1 MKDPDGHGGRSEQA
15 RRKAQR
21 RRQRLGAGHFAAHV
35 RKVGRPARLP
45 SACTVS
51 RKTPEYLRL
60 HVDEAA
66 EPTPSAPACENSLA
80 EICRS
85 FARATGWRM
94 TFVESPDAVAETWSA
109 TVEGEDGA
117 PAGRLILEPQEYVG
131 AVNQPPSQTAT
142 RPCDLEQ
149 ARPLALAVARMLG
162 EINRLKRAVWERE
175 AELAAGVPVTARPD
189 EEAHLAE
196 RLTSVLKSGADSIG
210 CHAAGLYLLDDTTSS
225 LKLRAGYGLPK
236 QRLLDNARPLRGAV
250 ADLEALVGHAV
261 VLEDTSLLPH
271 WRCPEPFPAAVC
283 VPVSSPTMPLGTLWI
298 FSKESRDFTPE
309 QTNLVEIIAG
319 RIAADLER
327 EMLLTESAQAKS
339 RDRVYEAAS
348 RWQQDRLPSVAPLLS
363 GWEAAGWTQQ
373 ADALGGDFH
382 DWAVLPDGRLAI
394 AVADAHGT
402 RVEAGLNAASLH
414 AALKAHAVY
423 QHDAAGLLARL
434 NETLWSASA
443 GDQFAS
449 LLYGTIEPTTG
460 MMEFAL
466 AGEVSGLIVRR
477 QGGESLRTPSPP
489 LGTAA
494 ESRYSLSRQ
503 PLAAGEALI
512 VLSEGGRNVLDA
524 EGKRIGEGTIAAL
537 VRKYLS
543 QPAREIASQL
553 RRLLDRGPDA
563 RDDVTVL
570 VVKRR

>member
-1 MKDPDGHGGRSEQA
+1 LLSA
-15 RRKAQR
+15 R
-21 RRQRLGAGHFAAHV
+21 
-35 RKVGRPARLP
+35 
-45 SACTVS
+45 TVP

-66 EPTPSAPACENSLA
+66 AIAPPAPATQNSLD
-80 EICRS
+80 EVCRA
-85 FARATGWRM
+85 FDQATGWQL
-94 TFVESPDAVAETWSA
+94 TFVESPSAAAEAWSA
-109 TVEGEDGA
+109 IVDGDEGA
-117 PAGRLILEPQEYVG
+117 PAGRLTLEPSADVEAANAAQ
-131 AVNQPPSQTAT
+131 
-142 RPCDLEQ
+142 RCDLEH
-149 ARPLALAVARMLG
+149 ARPLALAVARMLSD
-162 EINRLKRAVWERE
+162 INRLKRAVWERE

-196 RLTSVLKSGADSIG
+196 RLTSVLKSGTESIG
-210 CHAAGLYLLDDTTSS
+210 CQAAGLYLLDDTTSS
-225 LKLRAGYGLPK
+225 LKLRAAYGLPQ

-298 FSKESRDFTPE
+298 FSKECRNFTSE

-319 RIAADLER
+319 RIAADLDR

-339 RDRVYEAAS
+339 RDRLYEAAS

-363 GWEAAGWTQQ
+363 GWEVAGWTQQ

-414 AALKAHAVY
+414 AALKAHSGY
-423 QHDAAGLLARL
+423 RHDAAELLMRL
-434 NETLWSASA
+434 NDTLWSASA

-449 LLYGTIEPTTG
+449 LLYGMIEPATG
-460 MMEFAL
+460 TMEYAL
-466 AGEVSGLIVRR
+466 AGDVIGLIVRR
-477 QGGESLRTPSPP
+477 QGGESLSTQSPP
-489 LGTAA
+489 LGTAS
-494 ESRYSLSRQ
+494 ESRFMLSRQ
-503 PLAAGEALI
+503 ELAAGEVLV
-512 VLSEGGRNVLDA
+512 VLSEGGCNVHDA
-524 EGKRIGEGTIAAL
+524 EGRRIGQGSIASL
-537 VRKYLS
+537 VRKCLA
-543 QPAREIASQL
+543 QPARDIASQL
-553 RRLLDRGPDA
+553 RRILDRGPDA
-563 RDDVTVL
+563 KDDVTVL

>member
-1 MKDPDGHGGRSEQA
+1 
-15 RRKAQR
+15 
-21 RRQRLGAGHFAAHV
+21 
-35 RKVGRPARLP
+35 
-45 SACTVS
+45 VS

-66 EPTPSAPACENSLA
+66 EPAPSARTAENSLA
-80 EICRS
+80 EMCRS
-85 FARATGWRM
+85 FERATGWRM
-94 TFVESPDAVAETWSA
+94 AFVESSNAATESWSA

-117 PAGRLILEPQEYVG
+117 PAGRLILEPPEDSQG
-131 AVNQPPSQTAT
+131 LNPPLAQTAT
-142 RPCDLEQ
+142 QRCDLEH

-196 RLTSVLKSGADSIG
+196 RLTGVLKSGAESIG

-225 LKLRAGYGLPK
+225 LKLRAAYCLPQ

-283 VPVSSPTMPLGTLWI
+283 VPVASPTMPLGTLWI
-298 FSKESRDFTPE
+298 FSKESRDFTSE

-319 RIAADLER
+319 RIAADLDR

-363 GWEAAGWTQQ
+363 GWEVAGWTQQ

-382 DWAVLPDGRLAI
+382 DWTVLPDGRLAI

-414 AALKAHAVY
+414 AALKAHAGY
-423 QHDAAGLLARL
+423 RHDAAELLARL
-434 NETLWSASA
+434 NDTLWSASA

-460 MMEFAL
+460 LMDYAL
-466 AGEVSGLIVRR
+466 AGPVIGLIVRR
-477 QGGESLRTPSPP
+477 QGREILSAQAPP
-489 LGTAA
+489 LGTAS
-494 ESRYSLSRQ
+494 ECRISLSQQ
-503 PLAAGEALI
+503 PLAAGDVLV
-512 VLSEGGRNVLDA
+512 VLSEGGRKVLDP
-524 EGKRIGEGTIAAL
+524 EGKRIGEGTIAAV
-537 VRKYLS
+537 VRKCLT
-543 QPAREIASQL
+543 QPAREIASQM

-563 RDDVTVL
+563 QEDVTVL

>member
-1 MKDPDGHGGRSEQA
+1 VPK
-15 RRKAQR
+15 
-21 RRQRLGAGHFAAHV
+21 
-35 RKVGRPARLP
+35 
-45 SACTVS
+45 
-51 RKTPEYLRL
+51 KTPEYLRL
-60 HVDEAA
+60 HLDEAA
-66 EPTPSAPACENSLA
+66 EITPPAPATRNSLD
-80 EICRS
+80 EVCRS
-85 FARATGWRM
+85 FERATGWQM
-94 TFVESPDAVAETWSA
+94 TFVESPSAAAEAWSA
-109 TVEGEDGA
+109 IVEGEEGV
-117 PAGRLILEPQEYVG
+117 PVGRLMLD
-131 AVNQPPSQTAT
+131 PSASAGENSAGQT
-142 RPCDLEQ
+142 CDLEH

-196 RLTSVLKSGADSIG
+196 RLTGVLKSGADSIG
-210 CHAAGLYLLDDTTSS
+210 CQAAGLYLLDDTTSS
-225 LKLRAGYGLPK
+225 LKLRAAYGLPQ

-298 FSKESRDFTPE
+298 FSQECRDFTSE

-327 EMLLTESAQAKS
+327 EMLLTESAQAKT
-339 RDRVYEAAS
+339 RDRLYEAAS

-363 GWEAAGWTQQ
+363 GWEVAGWTQQ

-414 AALKAHAVY
+414 AAFKAHVGY
-423 QHDAAGLLARL
+423 RHDASELLARL

-449 LLYGTIEPTTG
+449 LLYGTIEPATG
-460 MMEFAL
+460 TMEYAL
-466 AGEVSGLIVRR
+466 AGEVIGLIVGR
-477 QGGESLRTPSPP
+477 QAGESLSTQSPP
-489 LGTAA
+489 LGTAS
-494 ESRYSLSRQ
+494 ETRFSLSRQ
-503 PLAAGEALI
+503 ELAAGEVLV
-512 VLSEGGRNVLDA
+512 VLSEGGRSVHDA
-524 EGKRIGEGTIAAL
+524 DGKRIGQGTIATV
-537 VRKYLS
+537 VRKCITL
-543 QPAREIASQL
+543 PAREIASQL
-553 RRLLDRGPDA
+553 RKLLDRGPDA
-563 RDDVTVL
+563 QDDVTVL